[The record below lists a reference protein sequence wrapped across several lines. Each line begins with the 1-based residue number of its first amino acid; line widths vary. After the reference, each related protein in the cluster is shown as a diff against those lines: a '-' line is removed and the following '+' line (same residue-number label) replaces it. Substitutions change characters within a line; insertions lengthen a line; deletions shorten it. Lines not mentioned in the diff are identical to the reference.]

1 MLSRMISSGSQD
13 MLTRLVIAGLVFL
26 SLAFASEAATNV
38 GQEVATFSIVAF
50 DSATGEVGVAVA
62 SKFLAVGSVVPWARA
77 GVGAIATQ
85 AYANTNY
92 GPEGLRLLSKGL
104 HPREVIDSLTAGDPE
119 RQRRQVG
126 IVDAKGNA
134 ATYTGD
140 QCIAWAGGK
149 AGRNF
154 ACQGNILVDEKTIDA
169 MANAFIKSQGE
180 LSVRLLAA
188 LKAGERAGGD
198 SRGKQSAALLVVK
211 EKGGYL
217 GLNDRYIDLR
227 VDDHPEPIDELM
239 RLLSI
244 QRSYSALFA
253 AARLRQSGDLAGAIS
268 QAKKAVEINPD
279 LAEAVYDLAC
289 YYSIAGMKQEAFE
302 ALRKAIELAPGFKQ
316 MAKDDP
322 DFEPIKGDLGFRALV
337 GD

>member
-1 MLSRMISSGSQD
+1 MRSKVISTRRGW
-13 MLTRLVIAGLVFL
+13 MVARLVMAFLILV
-26 SLAFASEAATNV
+26 SLALPSAALANLR
-38 GQEVATFSIVAF
+38 QEVATFSIVAF
-50 DSATGEVGVAVA
+50 DSATGELGVAVA

-104 HPREVIDSLTAGDPE
+104 HPSEVIDSLTAGDPE

-126 IVDAKGNA
+126 IVDAKGNS

-140 QCIAWAGGK
+140 QCIAWAGGR
-149 AGRNF
+149 AGSNF
-154 ACQGNILVDEKTIDA
+154 ACQGNILVDEQTIDA
-169 MANAFIKSQGE
+169 MANTFIKSEGE
-180 LSVRLLAA
+180 LSVRLVEA

-239 RLLSI
+239 RLLNI
-244 QRSYSALFA
+244 QRCYSALFA
-253 AARLRQSGDLAGAIS
+253 AARLRQSGDLVGAIS
-268 QAKKAVEINPD
+268 QAKKAVEINPG

-289 YYSIAGMKQEAFE
+289 YYSIAGMKDEAIGT
-302 ALRKAIELAPGFKQ
+302 LRKAIGLAPGFKQ

-322 DFEPIKGDLGFRALV
+322 DFEGIRDDLGFREVV
-337 GD
+337 GE